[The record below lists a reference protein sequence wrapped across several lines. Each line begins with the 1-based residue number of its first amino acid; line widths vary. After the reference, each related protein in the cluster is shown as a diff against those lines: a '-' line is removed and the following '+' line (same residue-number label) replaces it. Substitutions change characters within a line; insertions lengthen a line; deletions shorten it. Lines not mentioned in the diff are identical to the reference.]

1 MTSSHDTNPG
11 DATPRRDG
19 EARPDTQG
27 AVALVVVDL
36 ADVRLGL
43 QASWLLD
50 HRPVFNDRD
59 DEIGHIDDLVLED
72 DRVSYVIIGVGGFLG
87 VGERKVALPYSNL
100 QIDDRIVLPNA
111 TREALKALP
120 NLSYDA

>member
-11 DATPRRDG
+11 DATCRRDG

-27 AVALVVVDL
+27 AVALVVVVVVL
-36 ADVRLGL
+36 AGVRLGL
-43 QASWLLD
+43 RASWLLD

-59 DEIGHIDDLVLED
+59 EEIGHIDDLVFED
-72 DRVSYVIIGVGGFLG
+72 DRVSYVIIGAFLG
-87 VGERKVALPYSNL
+87 VGERKVALPYSSL